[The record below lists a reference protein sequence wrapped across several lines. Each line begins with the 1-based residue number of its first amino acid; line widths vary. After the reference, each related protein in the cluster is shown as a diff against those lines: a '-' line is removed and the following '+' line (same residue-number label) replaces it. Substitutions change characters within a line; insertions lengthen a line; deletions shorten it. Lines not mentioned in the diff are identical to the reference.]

1 MKKNTQAFADPF
13 VALIIFSVSLMGSV
27 GIGVV
32 WMRHQI
38 SSAAI
43 RSQQFVAQYH
53 ELERQIMEKDAE
65 VASAQRHDQLRKLNE
80 THKLGMVTM
89 SDVPVVTESSEAAVR
104 GLVQRAS
111 LELMDRAPTV
121 TIKFAQH

>member
-38 SSAAI
+38 SSTAI
-43 RSQQFVAQYH
+43 RNQQLVAQHH
-53 ELERQIMEKDAE
+53 ELERLIMEKDAE
-65 VASAQRHDQLRKLNE
+65 VAHAQRHDQLRKLND
-80 THKLGMVTM
+80 THKLGMVAM
-89 SDVPVVTESSEAAVR
+89 SDVPIVSESSEVAVR

-111 LELMDRAPTV
+111 LELMDRAPVVTV
-121 TIKFAQH
+121 KIALH

>member
-13 VALIIFSVSLMGSV
+13 VALIIFSVSLMGSM

-38 SSAAI
+38 SSTAI
-43 RSQQFVAQYH
+43 CSQQLVAQHH
-53 ELERQIMEKDAE
+53 ELERLIMEKDSE
-65 VASAQRHDQLRKLNE
+65 VAHAQRHDQLRKLNE
-80 THKLGMVTM
+80 THKLGMVTI

-111 LELMDRAPTV
+111 LELMDRTPTV
-121 TIKFAQH
+121 TIKFDQR